1 MVFSAEIF
9 LTCIIHEIF
18 ALVNDHLQENNLLLA
33 GFDAVLRTLSFDRL
47 RTLSEAEGPE
57 GRIVHEA

>member
-18 ALVNDHLQENNLLLA
+18 ALVNDHLQENNLLSCRFRRCASHL
-33 GFDAVLRTLSFDRL
+33 VLRQAQ
-47 RTLSEAEGPE
+47 EAEGPE
-57 GRIVHEA
+57 GRIVHEAQ